1 MFRELKKSRANAPCD
16 GRNKLPQGL
25 EFPARRPAAPHSLK
39 DIQAQRGKLLRT
51 PEDRDVFAV
60 IANYTLQEM
69 RYIRTGPKTMLE
81 TVELEMLRRASLS
94 VRTESSRLFCAK
106 ET

>member
-1 MFRELKKSRANAPCD
+1 
-16 GRNKLPQGL
+16 
-25 EFPARRPAAPHSLK
+25 
-39 DIQAQRGKLLRT
+39 
-51 PEDRDVFAV
+51 
-60 IANYTLQEM
+60 M